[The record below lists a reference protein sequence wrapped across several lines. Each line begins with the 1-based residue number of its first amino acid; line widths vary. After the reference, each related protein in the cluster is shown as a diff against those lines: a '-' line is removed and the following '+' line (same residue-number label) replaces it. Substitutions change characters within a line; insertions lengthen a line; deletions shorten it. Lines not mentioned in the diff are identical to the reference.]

1 MNKKNLDG
9 VLFLIAGI
17 LYFVSAVLYKD
28 YINIPL
34 GCCFV
39 VLGISKRSKISN
51 V

>member
-1 MNKKNLDG
+1 MDKRNLDG

-17 LYFVSAVLYKD
+17 LFFIAAVINKD

-39 VLGISKRSKISN
+39 VLGISKKRKDK
-51 V
+51 